1 MPLQRH
7 TIYAAG
13 VAAALVTLVA
23 LAIANFVGGEADE
36 QGGGREFV
44 ISAAIGLAV
53 AAALFGWY
61 IPRAGRAAGG
71 GLVTSVLALA
81 SVAVFW
87 SGLPFVLGAAG
98 AVLGW
103 TGRARGE
110 KPVVATAAL
119 LVGVLAFLLG
129 GIAVVIDQ
137 V

>member
-1 MPLQRH
+1 MPLQRR

-13 VAAALVTLVA
+13 VAAAFVTLVA
-23 LAIANFVGGEADE
+23 LAIANFVSVDAGE
-36 QGGGREFV
+36 QGGGSEFV
-44 ISAAIGLAV
+44 ISAAISLAV

-61 IPRAGRAAGG
+61 IPRAGRPAGG
-71 GLVTSVLALA
+71 GLVTGLLALA

-103 TGRARGE
+103 TGRARDE
-110 KPVVATAAL
+110 KPVATAAL
-119 LVGVLAFLLG
+119 LIGVLAFVLG
-129 GIAVVIDQ
+129 VVAVVIDQ